1 MKVILKRGFFILSV
15 CALAGMMAACSN
27 DLDEIDPEDPD
38 ELDEPWH
45 PELAEEDIP
54 TTINKGLKAIT
65 PIDPIVEIPEE
76 DPPL

>member
-27 DLDEIDPEDPD
+27 DFDEIDPEDPD

-54 TTINKGLKAIT
+54 TTMKKDIKPGT
-65 PIDPIVEIPEE
+65 VVVCPTIPEE
-76 DPPL
+76 EIPL